1 MATMLPAVSLAAVPG
16 RRRAALDLAREIERR
31 GFSGI
36 YCPSFGDGLGL
47 CEAIA
52 LATERIR
59 FGTSIANIYLRHVQD
74 YAQTAALVHEL
85 SGGRFAFG
93 IGVSHGPALDRMG
106 VKAGAPLADTRAFVA
121 GLRAAPRVGELPPI
135 VLATLRKKMV
145 ALAGEVGDG
154 MVFANAARSTWP
166 CRCGA
171 ARRARERSGLL
182 HRRHDP
188 DLHLRRRGGRRRGE
202 PEDAGRLRLAAQ
214 LPQLLARGRLSGR
227 DGPDREGGRRA
238 ETSTRFP
245 SSRATAGSPTSRSTA
260 RCAASA
266 RARKRGSTPECAR
279 RSWSVVGRGQPDQ
292 GVRGAL
298 QLLRAERAGPVPS
311 RWRPWT
317 VEDVLRLVARRRL
330 AGEQVR
336 LAAPA
341 PPSPATVKL

>member
-16 RRRAALDLAREIERR
+16 RRRATLDLAREIERR

-47 CEAIA
+47 CEALA

-106 VKAGAPLADTRAFVA
+106 VKAGPPLADTRAFVA

-154 MVFANAARSTWP
+154 MVFANAARSHMSVSL
-166 CRCGA
+166 A
-171 ARRARERSGLL
+171 ALPAAKANDPGFFIGDMIPTCISDDEAAAAAVNRKTLIGYVSLPNYRNYWREAGYQDEMDRIEKAVVARNFDEIPKLMSDRWLSDVTLYGSVRRVREGL
-182 HRRHDP
+182 
-188 DLHLRRRGGRRRGE
+188 E
-202 PEDAGRLRLAAQ
+202 AWFDAGVRTPILV
-214 LPQLLARGRLSGR
+214 
-227 DGPDREGGRRA
+227 
-238 ETSTRFP
+238 P
-245 SSRATAGSPTSRSTA
+245 SSAAGN
-260 RCAASA
+260 
-266 RARKRGSTPECAR
+266 
-279 RSWSVVGRGQPDQ
+279 
-292 GVRGAL
+292 
-298 QLLRAERAGPVPS
+298 QLKAFEELFACFS
-311 RWRPWT
+311 
-317 VEDVLRLVARRRL
+317 
-330 AGEQVR
+330 
-336 LAAPA
+336 
-341 PPSPATVKL
+341 